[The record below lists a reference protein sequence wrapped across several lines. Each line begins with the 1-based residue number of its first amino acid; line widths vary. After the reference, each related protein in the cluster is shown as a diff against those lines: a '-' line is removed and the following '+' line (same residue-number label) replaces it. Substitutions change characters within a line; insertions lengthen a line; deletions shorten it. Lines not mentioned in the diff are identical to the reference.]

1 MNKSTLKRILDENIA
16 LSRENILLKD
26 EVEYLQHK
34 IWFMENK
41 QSRIRKTINELLKG
55 ELQ

>member
-1 MNKSTLKRILDENIA
+1 MNKSTSKRILDENFA

-34 IWFMENK
+34 IGYMKKNK
-41 QSRIRKTINELLKG
+41 AEYEKTISELLKG
-55 ELQ
+55 TKQ